1 MRAVVVDLAE
11 FHVPTRRKF
20 LESAAVVSAAP
31 LAPKVVFANGTQRA
45 MPMCAIFDSRHPGA
59 RMFGLR
65 AEHLGVPIRA
75 IQGDI
80 TDLWLDELEGRWK
93 SANAAIAGLT
103 ERPALFMLEQLGWD
117 YGLRVVYQAEHEA
130 NDERSAQHHIV
141 RSSLS
146 SLGRQLDAAG
156 ASWPAVLADQ
166 VLTAAEQVASP
177 DVTPSGAA
185 MAAYLHEPT
194 KLYSWII
201 APKTAVA
208 SI

>member
-1 MRAVVVDLAE
+1 MRDVVVDLAG
-11 FHVPTRRKF
+11 FHVPSRRKF

-31 LAPKVVFANGTQRA
+31 LAPTVVFANGTQRA
-45 MPMCAIFDSRHPGA
+45 MPMGAIFDSRHRGGRA
-59 RMFGLR
+59 FGLR
-65 AEHLGVPIRA
+65 AEQLGVPVRA

-93 SANAAIAGLT
+93 SSHVAIAGLT

-130 NDERSAQHHIV
+130 NAEGRAQHHVV

-146 SLGRQLDAAG
+146 SLSRTLEAAG

-166 VLTAAEQVASP
+166 VLTASGQVTSP